1 MKKIV
6 FASVSAIAMAAF
18 AAPASAAVASGAR
31 IEAIT
36 GYDNVSVDLGAGVD
50 GSTSGILFGVGAG
63 YDFAVGPKMAL
74 GVDIEAA
81 GSTTDIEAGTD
92 SVTAGRDLY
101 AGARLTTAL
110 SDKANLYF
118 KAGYTNA
125 RFKVQS
131 GTFTDAAN
139 ADGIRGGVGIAL
151 NLGKAAYV
159 AGEYR
164 YSNYEA
170 DLTRHQGVLA
180 VGFRF

>member
-18 AAPASAAVASGAR
+18 AAPASAAVATGGR
-31 IEAIT
+31 IEAVT
-36 GYDNVSVDLGAGVD
+36 GYDHVSIDLGAGLD
-50 GSTSGILFGVGAG
+50 GSTSGVLFGIGAG
-63 YDFAVGPKMAL
+63 YDFAVGPKLAL

-81 GSTTDIEAGTD
+81 DSTTDIEAGTD
-92 SVTAGRDLY
+92 SVSTGRDLY

-110 SDKANLYF
+110 SDKASLYF

-125 RFKVQS
+125 RFKAQTGAV
-131 GTFTDAAN
+131 TDAAN
-139 ADGIRGGVGIAL
+139 ADGIRGGGGVSL
-151 NLGKAAYV
+151 NMGKSAYV

-170 DLTRHQGVLA
+170 GLTRHQGVLA